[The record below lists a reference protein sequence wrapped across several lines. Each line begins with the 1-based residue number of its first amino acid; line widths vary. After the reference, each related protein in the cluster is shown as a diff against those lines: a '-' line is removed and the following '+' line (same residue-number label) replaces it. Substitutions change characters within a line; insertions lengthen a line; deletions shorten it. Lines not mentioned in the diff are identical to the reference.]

1 MPYVKNS
8 AGESFHVTDELL
20 EICPRC
26 EGKGWYNYWP
36 DANKLTTMFFRLIGG
51 LKCVACHGSGNTLTE
66 QGRAFVKRKEFEA
79 FWDTVKEKKEPLG
92 PPG

>member
-8 AGESFHVTDELL
+8 AGESFHVADELL
-20 EICPRC
+20 ENCQRC

-36 DANKLTTMFFRLIGG
+36 HQNKLKTMFFRLIGG
-51 LKCVACHGSGNTLTE
+51 LRCVACSGSGKTLSE
-66 QGRAFVKRKEFEA
+66 QGRAFIARKESEA
-79 FWDTVKEKKEPLG
+79 FWKAVKKSEPSG